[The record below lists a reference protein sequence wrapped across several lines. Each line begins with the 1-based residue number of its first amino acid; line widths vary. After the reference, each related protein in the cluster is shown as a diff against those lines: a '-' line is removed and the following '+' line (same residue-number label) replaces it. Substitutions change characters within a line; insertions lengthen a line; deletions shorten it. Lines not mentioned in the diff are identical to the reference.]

1 MRKWRYKARNCPICD
16 IEHHHRG
23 PFCSQKCYAV
33 HKREIMLG
41 GKVPER
47 TKEKISVTM
56 KEYRKTP
63 HGMNP
68 HIFITGAKA
77 EDFYIEIPEVD
88 QEIPE
93 GYEKG
98 EKW

>member
-1 MRKWRYKARNCPICD
+1 
-16 IEHHHRG
+16 
-23 PFCSQKCYAV
+23 
-33 HKREIMLG
+33 
-41 GKVPER
+41 
-47 TKEKISVTM
+47 M

-98 EKW
+98 ENW